1 MGSKAKSNTPK
12 KPPKQDGKRTAGSSS
27 TTHRWTYA
35 AMAAIV
41 ALAAVG
47 LQVAGVLPVSFQKV
61 TTEPPPR
68 SMPKQQNAQQQSKR
82 TKPKSESKRAP
93 TREQPPP
100 EAAQKRTPID
110 PNCKDDHESCEQWA
124 RGGECSSNP
133 AFMEKGCRASCHI
146 CNGGKPKPKEKN
158 ACEDSNANC
167 ATWAAIGECQ
177 SNPGYML
184 GQCPVTC
191 KMCQSATCRDD
202 LDDCPQLCRGPASSN
217 FSDSYNCYYQPE
229 LVEKCAWTCGAC
241 KEHRFHK
248 PQCKRD
254 AGAKAAAL
262 PGSVNKIFKRIVDEV
277 PGVTILSSDP
287 WILTIDNFLTSEES
301 DAVLKA
307 GSNSGTDWAR
317 SQAGDGVQAA
327 RTSST
332 AWCKGKCLQD
342 PTVRAV
348 EQRVSSLLGGIPME
362 NAEPMQV
369 LRYEE
374 GQFYKVHHDQNSPRS
389 SAWGPRM
396 FTVFMYIGDGYGG
409 GETHFPKMN
418 LTVSA
423 KKGAACVWTSIL
435 DSDPYQRDD
444 RTDHESLPVASG
456 VKFGVNYWIHMW
468 PFRSKSELGC
478 GNQAYVDNWY

>member
-1 MGSKAKSNTPK
+1 M
-12 KPPKQDGKRTAGSSS
+12 
-27 TTHRWTYA
+27 
-35 AMAAIV
+35 
-41 ALAAVG
+41 
-47 LQVAGVLPVSFQKV
+47 
-61 TTEPPPR
+61 
-68 SMPKQQNAQQQSKR
+68 
-82 TKPKSESKRAP
+82 
-93 TREQPPP
+93 
-100 EAAQKRTPID
+100 
-110 PNCKDDHESCEQWA
+110 
-124 RGGECSSNP
+124 
-133 AFMEKGCRASCHI
+133 
-146 CNGGKPKPKEKN
+146 
-158 ACEDSNANC
+158 
-167 ATWAAIGECQ
+167 
-177 SNPGYML
+177 
-184 GQCPVTC
+184 
-191 KMCQSATCRDD
+191 
-202 LDDCPQLCRGPASSN
+202 
-217 FSDSYNCYYQPE
+217 
-229 LVEKCAWTCGAC
+229 
-241 KEHRFHK
+241 
-248 PQCKRD
+248 
-254 AGAKAAAL
+254 
-262 PGSVNKIFKRIVDEV
+262 
-277 PGVTILSSDP
+277 TILSSDP

-409 GETHFPKMN
+409 GAIPIFPSSNSCTRAYLGTCGQAGGTHFLKLRPRAFTLTYTHACMHHGTHTGETHFPKMN

-435 DSDPYQRDD
+435 DSDPYQVCI
-444 RTDHESLPVASG
+444 SC
-456 VKFGVNYWIHMW
+456 IHACSMYACVW
-468 PFRSKSELGC
+468 DWTWTGLGLDL
-478 GNQAYVDNWY
+478 VLTWT